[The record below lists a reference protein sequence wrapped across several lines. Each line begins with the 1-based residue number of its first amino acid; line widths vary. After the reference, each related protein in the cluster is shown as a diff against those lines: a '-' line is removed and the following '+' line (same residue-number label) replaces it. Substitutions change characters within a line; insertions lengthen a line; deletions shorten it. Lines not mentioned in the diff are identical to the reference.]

1 MNLDD
6 LPWLKPLLS
15 RLTEQLNGNTLPHA
29 LLISGPASIGKNLL
43 VDYLISR
50 LLCASEN
57 QACGEC
63 HQCNLLKAGTHPDY
77 LRIALKDSNQI
88 LVDQIRGM
96 FDWVSQ
102 TSQQGGQ
109 RICVISPADCMN
121 VQAANS
127 LLKSLEEPPEAA
139 VIILVSNFPNRLLP
153 TIRSRCQH
161 IVCRT
166 PDRKQ
171 AIEWLRQYDQSGI
184 EPELLLN
191 IADGVPMRASVI
203 IDDSYFALRGRIAE
217 TLPLAL
223 SDRISPIQMAASLSK
238 DDPAVVL
245 DIIYQLTA
253 DTLCFS
259 LSGNS
264 FRNYDLS
271 DYLEKLVLQIEVDH
285 RFDFL
290 NRLCRARSLLASHSN
305 ANTEMLLEWLLVG

>member
-1 MNLDD
+1 MKLED

-57 QACGEC
+57 QACGDC

-77 LRIALKDSNQI
+77 LRIAPKDSKQI

-127 LLKSLEEPPEAA
+127 LLKSLEEPPGAA

-166 PDRKQ
+166 PDRNQ
-171 AIEWLRQYDQSGI
+171 AIEWLRQYDHSGI

-191 IADGVPMRASVI
+191 IADGV
-203 IDDSYFALRGRIAE
+203 RGRIAE

-259 LSGNS
+259 LSGKS

-271 DYLEKLVLQIEVDH
+271 DYLEKLVLQTEVDH

-290 NRLCRARSLLASHSN
+290 DRLCRARNLLASHSN